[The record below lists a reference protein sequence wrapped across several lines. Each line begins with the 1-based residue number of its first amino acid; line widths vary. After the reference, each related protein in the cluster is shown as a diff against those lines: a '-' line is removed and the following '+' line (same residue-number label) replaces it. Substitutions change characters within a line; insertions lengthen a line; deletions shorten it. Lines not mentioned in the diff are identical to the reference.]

1 MAYRY
6 RARRRTGYR
15 RRATRKYRSRFTRK
29 LARSLTQKDTCR
41 LIITMKPTTQNLKF
55 VNLSNA
61 TGNAGLG
68 YCTKA
73 LVINP
78 MYQLVGY
85 KYPNGNTTTIVD
97 GLAGFTKFRE
107 LFDQF
112 KINAIRVKVQIVA
125 QPLGTSSSA
134 IVVRSAIDRNGIAS
148 EFNDLINAQTDD
160 QSDSKDKIVAVNNVL
175 ETYSSFN
182 TKIINVTDLYSL
194 YRTFYPVGKER
205 GTWYG
210 SSFKFTPGSQTT
222 TDLSEFMYPFKPLIM
237 LQFATN
243 DVPAGSAGLETFNI
257 SIDYDIT
264 FKGQRNISTNATPS
278 T

>member
-41 LIITMKPTTQNLKF
+41 LIITMKPHTENLKF
-55 VNLSNA
+55 VSLSGA
-61 TGNAGLG
+61 TGNSGLG

-78 MYQLVGY
+78 MYTLVGY
-85 KYPNGNTTTIVD
+85 KYGSSTVNGF
-97 GLAGFTKFRE
+97 AGFQKFRE

-148 EFNDLINAQTDD
+148 EFNTLIQNQTDTG
-160 QSDSKDKIVAVNNVL
+160 DSAKDTIVAVNNVL

-210 SSFKFTPGSQTT
+210 SSFAFTPDSNTT
-222 TDLSEFMYPFKPLIM
+222 TNLSEFMYPFKPLIM

-243 DVPAGSAGLETFNI
+243 DIPGGSAGLETFNV

-264 FKGQRNISTNATPS
+264 FKGQRNISS
-278 T
+278 SS

>member
-1 MAYRY
+1 MAYRF
-6 RARRRTGYR
+6 RGRRRTGYR

-41 LIITMKPTTQNLKF
+41 LIITQKPTTQSLKF
-55 VNLSNA
+55 VSLAS
-61 TGNAGLG
+61 TGNVGLG

-73 LVINP
+73 ILINP
-78 MYQLVGY
+78 MYLLTGY
-85 KYPNGNTTTIVD
+85 EYPSGGSTVKVD
-97 GLAGFTKFRE
+97 GLPGFGKFRE

-112 KINAIRVKVQIVA
+112 KVNAIRVKVQIVA
-125 QPLGTSSSA
+125 QPIGATSSA

-148 EFNDLINAQTDD
+148 EFNNLINAQDD
-160 QSDSKDKIVAVNNVL
+160 TSGATINAVNEVL

-210 SSFKFTPGSQTT
+210 SSFKFTPASENTT
-222 TDLSEFMYPFKPLIM
+222 SLSEFMYPFKPLIM
-237 LQFATN
+237 LQFAAN
-243 DVPAGSAGLETFNI
+243 NVDQQSAGMETFNI

-264 FKGQRNISTNATPS
+264 FKGQRNITSAAPS
-278 T
+278 S

>member
-15 RRATRKYRSRFTRK
+15 KRATRKYRSRFTRK

-41 LIITMKPTTQNLKF
+41 LIITMKPNTQNLKF
-55 VNLSNA
+55 VNLSGA

-73 LVINP
+73 IVINP
-78 MYQLVGY
+78 MYTLVGY
-85 KYPNGNTTTIVD
+85 KYGSSTVN
-97 GLAGFTKFRE
+97 GLAGFQKFRE

-134 IVVRSAIDRNGIAS
+134 IVVRSAIDRNGIAA
-148 EFNDLINAQTDD
+148 EFNTLLQNQADTGDTA
-160 QSDSKDKIVAVNNVL
+160 KDTIVAVNNVL

-210 SSFKFTPGSQTT
+210 SSFAFTPDSNTT
-222 TDLSEFMYPFKPLIM
+222 TNLSEFMYPFKPLIM

-243 DVPAGSAGLETFNI
+243 DIPGGSAGLETFNV

-264 FKGQRNISTNATPS
+264 FKGQRNISS
-278 T
+278 TSS